1 MEIITNMSNEGWDK
15 YYIYFEELENIAKE
29 QKEARLKREMKFV

>member
-15 YYIYFEELENIAKE
+15 YYIYFEVRKYCPKE
-29 QKEARLKREMKFV
+29 QKEDLSEK

>member
-15 YYIYFEELENIAKE
+15 YYIYFEELENIA
-29 QKEARLKREMKFV
+29 LKNKKKQDLSEK

>member
-15 YYIYFEELENIAKE
+15 YYIYFEELENIALK
-29 QKEARLKREMKFV
+29 QKDNFKI